1 MTYENQKLQERVL
14 KKNATEIV
22 YNNSTPLV
30 VVKEDNG
37 ETVQIQIS
45 DSNDMSGFT
54 QLNKLEI
61 SYADKRIRNISTLK
75 EVEISGEKCNAIL
88 KDLAGN
94 SNLTALHIKGAG
106 EIDAGCIAAFKNL
119 ETLTI
124 TSKSNTPPAQSC
136 SIIQRNRGIPT
147 HPQSRIPNQPVEN
160 YRADVVN
167 ADALQCLTKLKNLLI
182 TGNTNVDSMNFIN
195 KLSNLEVLDLNAL
208 ELDKLPDLKGL
219 NNLKKLR
226 VGQGTIESLEELC
239 NAPKLEAININ
250 DNRVSDITPLSKL
263 EQLEVVYLN
272 NNLIKDL
279 SPLSSL
285 KKLYYVSIERNYI
298 ENISPLSTVKSLEV
312 IHSSGNPCYDYSS
325 LLELPVL
332 IGGNFLDGIKSPKQ
346 HDDFREAFALRGV
359 RIY

>member
-1 MTYENQKLQERVL
+1 MIYENEKLQERVL
-14 KKNATEIV
+14 KKKATEMV
-22 YNNSTPLV
+22 YKNSTPLV
-30 VVKEDNG
+30 VVKADNG

-54 QLNKLEI
+54 ELSKLEI
-61 SYADKRIRNISTLK
+61 SYADKRLRNISTLK

-94 SNLTALHIKGAG
+94 SNLTTLHIEGAG

-136 SIIQRNRGIPT
+136 RTIPRNHSIPI
-147 HPQSRIPNQPVEN
+147 SRISNQPKEN

-167 ADALQCLTKLKNLLI
+167 TDALQYLTKLKNLLI
-182 TGNTNVDSMNFIN
+182 TGNATLDGMNFIN
-195 KLSNLEVLDLNAL
+195 KLSNLETLDLIAL

-226 VGQGTIESLEELC
+226 LGQGTIESLEELC

-285 KKLYYVSIERNYI
+285 KKLNYVSIAKNYI
-298 ENISPLSTVKSLEV
+298 ENISPLSKVKSLEV